1 MWWRCTG
8 NRGARRWWPV
18 CGVPHSGRGPVVG
31 GGAPRAGRCRLYNRV
46 ARAPRCYLG
55 ATPSAGRGGGR
66 VTPALSCKTARA
78 RRARPHGGVVIGAS
92 VQSQATG
99 HDPQHD
105 VVDVTG
111 LEFQERMHLLE
122 PLSTLS
128 VPPRRTTSTSSSSSG
143 SAFRGVIADM
153 RLMQLTGHE
162 P

>member
-1 MWWRCTG
+1 MTG
-8 NRGARRWWPV
+8 DGKGRVAELPLTTAHPTVVTATGDDDGDGGAAAPEMA
-18 CGVPHSGRGPVVG
+18 G
-31 GGAPRAGRCRLYNRV
+31 GG
-46 ARAPRCYLG
+46 
-55 ATPSAGRGGGR
+55 
-66 VTPALSCKTARA
+66 
-78 RRARPHGGVVIGAS
+78 
-92 VQSQATG
+92 G